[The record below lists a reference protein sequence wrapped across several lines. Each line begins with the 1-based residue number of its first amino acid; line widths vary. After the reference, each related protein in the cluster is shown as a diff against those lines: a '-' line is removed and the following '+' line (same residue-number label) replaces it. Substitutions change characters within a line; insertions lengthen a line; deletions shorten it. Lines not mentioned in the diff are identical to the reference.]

1 MYFNAPIG
9 FRRLILTMELTEQ
22 IRNIITP
29 FLEGN
34 RYFIVDVKASVSK
47 LRSKITILLDADEG
61 IGIDDLGKLSR
72 AIETE
77 LEEIMESAYTLEVS
91 SPGIDTPL
99 SFERMYTKNIGR
111 MLTIKMHDDTAQ
123 KAKLLEV
130 SPDGITVLKEKLKK
144 QKEQPIPHKIAF
156 EDIKEAKV
164 VVSFK

>member
-1 MYFNAPIG
+1 
-9 FRRLILTMELTEQ
+9 MELTEQ
-22 IRNIITP
+22 IRNLLTP
-29 FLEGN
+29 FLEDDH
-34 RYFIVDVKASVSK
+34 YFIVDVKASVSK
-47 LRSKITILLDADEG
+47 LRSKITILLDADAG

-77 LEEIMESAYTLEVS
+77 LEGIMDSAFTLEVS

-99 SFERMYTKNIGR
+99 TFERMYTKNIGR

-130 SPDGITVLKEKLKK
+130 TAKGITVLKEKLKK
-144 QKEQPIPHKIAF
+144 QKEQPMPQKIAF
-156 EDIKEAKV
+156 DDIKEAKV